1 MSLSFLSRV
10 SGEPMVFD
18 RNGGQEGGWPWRSQ
32 WNLYCPSPFIAF
44 HLFVSVFASVLGSAF
59 AQCSCASPSFFLMSS
74 LDLVSCHAG
83 EAFAVSQSSE
93 VFHWEV
99 EGGWGVE

>member
-1 MSLSFLSRV
+1 MLHCLYKKNKAKEEISEENSNF
-10 SGEPMVFD
+10 SGDVMKSTPV
-18 RNGGQEGGWPWRSQ
+18 
-32 WNLYCPSPFIAF
+32 LSPF
-44 HLFVSVFASVLGSAF
+44 VSFYS
-59 AQCSCASPSFFLMSS
+59 SFFLMSS